1 VRVTVSPQALRRFN
15 ESLDLLYPIAD
26 PRWRDQIIDRVFD
39 HVELLSRYPGLG
51 AIEPQLEHLKMGH
64 RRLIVGHFKI
74 IYRILPSEIIVLDI
88 FDSRQDPDRMLRS

>member
-1 VRVTVSPQALRRFN
+1 MKVTVSPQALRRFN
-15 ESLDLLYPIAD
+15 ESLDLLYPVAD

-51 AIEPQLEHLKMGH
+51 AIEPQLDHLEMGH

-74 IYRILPSEIIVLDI
+74 IYRILPGEIIVLDI
-88 FDSRQDPDRMLRS
+88 FDSRQDPSGMFKS